1 MARRYIDRVMPYCDV
16 EEFHSLLVD
25 AEPHMVYEAIGS
37 LDLARSPS
45 SKYLFKL
52 RGLAGLMRRRGK
64 KGSITL
70 DDMVR
75 AGFVPLSE
83 EDGQEI
89 VLGLIGKFWRP
100 RGVPIDFAPEEFE
113 SFSTPG
119 YAKAVLNFVVEPAG
133 RGSSMISTETRVV
146 GTSPG
151 AKRLLHAYWLAVR
164 PFSSLIRKE
173 ALRIIREDAE
183 KAFAPWRHTED
194 V

>member
-1 MARRYIDRVMPYCDV
+1 MPYCDV
-16 EEFHSLLVD
+16 DEFHSLQVD
-25 AEPHMVYEAIGS
+25 AEPRMVYEAIGT
-37 LDLARSPS
+37 LDLARSAS

-52 RGLAGLMRRRGK
+52 RGLAGLMRARGK
-64 KGSITL
+64 QATITL

-89 VLGLIGKFWRP
+89 VLGLIGRFWRP
-100 RGVPIDFAPEEFE
+100 RSTPVDFAPEAFE

-133 RGSSMISTETRVV
+133 RGSAMISTETRVV
-146 GTSPG
+146 ATSPS
-151 AKRLLHAYWLAVR
+151 AKRLLQAYWLAVK

-173 ALRIIREDAE
+173 ALRIIKHDAE